1 MAFLHLT
8 QDDSVSTPIL
18 VTMDLVLKIEE
29 YSSDRTVL
37 TTTVLDPKNKLV
49 TITVQQSKE
58 AIAKA
63 ISALRV

>member
-1 MAFLHLT
+1 
-8 QDDSVSTPIL
+8 
-18 VTMDLVLKIEE
+18 MDLVLKIEE

-37 TTTVLDPKNKLV
+37 TTTVLDPKNKPV

>member
-8 QDDSVSTPIL
+8 QDDSVSTLIL
-18 VTMDLVLKIEE
+18 VNMDLVLKIEA

-37 TTTVLDPKNKLV
+37 TTTVLDPKNKPV

>member
-1 MAFLHLT
+1 MVFLHLT

-18 VTMDLVLKIEE
+18 VNMDLVLKIEE

-37 TTTVLDPKNKLV
+37 TTTVLDPKNKPV